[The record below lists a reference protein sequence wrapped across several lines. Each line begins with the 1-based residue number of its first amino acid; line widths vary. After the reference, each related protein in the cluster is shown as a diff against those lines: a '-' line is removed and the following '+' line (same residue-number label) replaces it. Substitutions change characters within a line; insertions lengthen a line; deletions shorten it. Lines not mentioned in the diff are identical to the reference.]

1 MLRSGVHLDAWPA
14 RIVALTLLLLLAGCA
29 VADGGRGASDAAPLE
44 QVDRSCKLD
53 ADCEVKNV
61 GNCCG
66 YFPACVNRASPTF
79 PEQVRARCEA
89 EGTLSVCGFEEIRGC
104 RCVEGRCA
112 ADRAAGAD
120 GLPVD

>member
-1 MLRSGVHLDAWPA
+1 MLRSAARFDAWPA
-14 RIVALTLLLLLAGCA
+14 RIVALALLLLLAGCA
-29 VADGGRGASDAAPLE
+29 VAGGGRGASDAAPPA
-44 QVDRSCKLD
+44 QVDRACKVD

-112 ADRAAGAD
+112 TARDATDG